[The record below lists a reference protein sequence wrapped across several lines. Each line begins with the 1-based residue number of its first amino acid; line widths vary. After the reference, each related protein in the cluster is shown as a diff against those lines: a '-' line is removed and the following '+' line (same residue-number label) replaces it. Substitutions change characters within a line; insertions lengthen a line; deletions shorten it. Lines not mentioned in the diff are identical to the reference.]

1 MSIEKITSAI
11 GEMTVAMC
19 SADGIVSDIE
29 RDHID
34 RLKPEYLNL
43 LDGDLFHRLLAGYK
57 GVPDFTDK
65 AKEIS
70 DLLTNDEK
78 KHFYN
83 YFKELAE
90 CDFTDLAEQRF
101 LDQLTEIWS
110 LEN

>member
-29 RDHID
+29 LDHID
-34 RLKPEYLNL
+34 KIKPEYLNL
-43 LDGDLFHRLLAGYK
+43 LGADLFHRILSGYK
-57 GVPDFTDK
+57 GIPDFTDK

-70 DLLTNDEK
+70 DLITDEQK
-78 KHFYN
+78 KQFYD

-90 CDFTDLAEQRF
+90 CDFTDETEQKF
-101 LDQLTEIWS
+101 LDQLAEIWS

>member
-57 GVPDFTDK
+57 GVPNFTNK
-65 AKEIS
+65 AK
-70 DLLTNDEK
+70 K
-78 KHFYN
+78 
-83 YFKELAE
+83 
-90 CDFTDLAEQRF
+90 
-101 LDQLTEIWS
+101 
-110 LEN
+110 